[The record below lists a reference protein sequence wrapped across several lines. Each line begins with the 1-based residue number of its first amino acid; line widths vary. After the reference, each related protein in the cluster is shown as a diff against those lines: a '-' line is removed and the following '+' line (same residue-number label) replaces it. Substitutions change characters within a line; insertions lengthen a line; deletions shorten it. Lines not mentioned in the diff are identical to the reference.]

1 MNTTKSVYN
10 RLFKEEATEL
20 ASHEVELA
28 SVQDL
33 EKAIKEA
40 TNQSDVYLKLL
51 GDIDSYEK
59 EIQAKKQAMLTKAEG
74 VRRELNNKKN
84 ILGDT
89 WSDFN
94 QKAKELGIDAKG
106 IPVFKNADTAFMKLE
121 KESRDLSDII
131 VKKLGGKF

>member
-1 MNTTKSVYN
+1 MNTMKSVYN

-20 ASHEVELA
+20 ASHEINLA

-40 TNQSDVYLKLL
+40 TNQSDAYLKLL
-51 GDIDSYEK
+51 GDIAAYEK
-59 EIQAKKQAMLTKAEG
+59 EIQAKKQAILTKASDF
-74 VRRELNNKKN
+74 RRELNIKKDN
-84 ILGDT
+84 LGNT

-106 IPVFKNADTAFMKLE
+106 IPVFKNADTAFMKLD

-131 VKKLGGKF
+131 TKKLGGKF

>member
-1 MNTTKSVYN
+1 
-10 RLFKEEATEL
+10 
-20 ASHEVELA
+20 
-28 SVQDL
+28 
-33 EKAIKEA
+33 
-40 TNQSDVYLKLL
+40 
-51 GDIDSYEK
+51 
-59 EIQAKKQAMLTKAEG
+59 MLTKAEG